1 MAKKGK
7 KTANAP
13 KVKRSIGTTLLMI
26 LLPIIAIGIVGII
39 VFISYNARKI
49 ITEVSLMDL
58 EAEGQYNA
66 AKLGSEFQML
76 TSKDGQYCDTLET
89 VYFEDHAAMLK
100 YIEPSADY
108 DSVENTGI
116 YIGFSDDSYFFAN
129 HQVQPS
135 DWRPTERG
143 WYAEGKDQET
153 FVCTEPYIDA
163 NNGEL
168 CVTFVRNVNC
178 ANGEFGVAA
187 IDVFLTALQ
196 EDVNTLT
203 PMKTGGSMVLDG
215 DYIISYFDTDLNGT
229 LVSESGSKYLE
240 NVKLM

>member
-1 MAKKGK
+1 MAKKVK

-13 KVKRSIGTTLLMI
+13 KVKRSIGTMLLVI
-26 LLPIIAIGIVGII
+26 LLPVIAIGIAGII

-143 WYAEGKDQET
+143 CMQKA
-153 FVCTEPYIDA
+153 
-163 NNGEL
+163 
-168 CVTFVRNVNC
+168 
-178 ANGEFGVAA
+178 
-187 IDVFLTALQ
+187 
-196 EDVNTLT
+196 
-203 PMKTGGSMVLDG
+203 KTRRHLYVQNHISMP
-215 DYIISYFDTDLNGT
+215 IMASFA
-229 LVSESGSKYLE
+229 
-240 NVKLM
+240 